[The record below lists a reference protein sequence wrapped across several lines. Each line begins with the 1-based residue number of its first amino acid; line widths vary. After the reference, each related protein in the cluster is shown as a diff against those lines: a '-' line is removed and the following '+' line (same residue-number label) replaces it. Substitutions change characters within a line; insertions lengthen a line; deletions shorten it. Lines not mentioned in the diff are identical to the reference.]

1 MKPSKHVVVEER
13 CTCKPE
19 VKVTSRLV
27 EEVICSS
34 TEGEVLVKG
43 EGWVRENDGS
53 MVVVVSC
60 NGRLEMEE
68 VGTFGDM
75 SVKGVMMVEEGICN
89 GRLVLEVETREEVE
103 ICNSKLDLE
112 VVVVNGGGMARLEVE
127 EICSGTMVQ
136 GIQLVEEGTCDGR
149 SLLEVVGIC
158 NSTVVAEKMRV
169 EVEVETCGGILV
181 LKNTA
186 MVGEDS
192 CGDKVEVEVVENCN
206 STLE

>member
-89 GRLVLEVETREEVE
+89 GRLVLEVE